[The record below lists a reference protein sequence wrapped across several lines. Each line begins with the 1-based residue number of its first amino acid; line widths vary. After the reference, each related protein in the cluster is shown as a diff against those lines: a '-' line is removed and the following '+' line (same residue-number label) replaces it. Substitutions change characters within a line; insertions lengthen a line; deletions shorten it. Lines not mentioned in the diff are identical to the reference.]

1 MEIATPWLDLDHGV
15 NCIDAGYIEP
25 GIACFYLLG
34 REGEYA
40 VIETGT
46 SHSLSSL
53 EQCLAEKGI
62 ADEQL
67 RYVIPTHVHLD
78 HAGGAGTIMARFPA
92 ARLLVHPRGA
102 RHLIDPTRL
111 VASSIDVYGEQAF
124 HRMYGDITP
133 IPVERV
139 SEMGDGDKV
148 TLGDSILEFRHTR
161 GHADHHFCVWDETSR
176 GWFSGDMFGISYT
189 FLRLA
194 SGNFVLPATTPTQF
208 DPALFV
214 ESVELL
220 AHYHPQRMYLTHYGE
235 LPYDN
240 LAKQSLL
247 AQVAA
252 YRDLAPAYAGDHE
265 AMRSAVLQ
273 CTLDALQPLTSDG
286 DVEAYRDRLAMDA
299 ELNAQGLA
307 IWLQKQVEVVAQAA
321 DEQQVTSD

>member
-1 MEIATPWLDLDHGV
+1 MEIATPWLDLDFGV
-15 NCIDAGYIEP
+15 TCIDAGYIEP
-25 GIACFYLLG
+25 GIACFYLVG

-53 EQCLAEKGI
+53 EQCLAEKRI
-62 ADEQL
+62 AEEQV

-111 VASSIDVYGEQAF
+111 VASSIEVYGEQAF

-133 IPVERV
+133 IAVERV
-139 SEMGDGDKV
+139 REMGDGDKV
-148 TLGDSILEFRHTR
+148 MLGDSVLEFRHTR

-220 AHYHPQRMYLTHYGE
+220 ERYHPQRMYLTHYGE

-240 LAKQSLL
+240 SARQLL
-247 AQVAA
+247 LDQVAA

-273 CTLDALQPLTSDG
+273 HTLDALQPLTVDG
-286 DVEAYRDRLAMDA
+286 DVDVYRDRLAMDA

-307 IWLQKQVEVVAQAA
+307 IWLQKQAAVVAQAA
-321 DEQQVTSD
+321 PEQQVTSD

>member
-1 MEIATPWLDLDHGV
+1 MEIATPWLDLDFGV
-15 NCIDAGYIEP
+15 TCIDAGYIEP
-25 GIACFYLLG
+25 GIACFYLVG

-53 EQCLAEKGI
+53 EQCLAEKCI
-62 ADEQL
+62 ADEQV

-92 ARLLVHPRGA
+92 PRLLVHPRGP
-102 RHLIDPTRL
+102 RHLIDPTRP
-111 VASSIDVYGEQAF
+111 VASSIDVYGGQAF

-133 IPVERV
+133 IPIARV
-139 SEMGDGDKV
+139 SEMGDGDEV
-148 TLGDSILEFRHTR
+148 TLGDSVLEFRHTR

-220 AHYHPQRMYLTHYGE
+220 ERYHPQRMYLTHYGE
-235 LPYDN
+235 LPYDES
-240 LAKQSLL
+240 AKQLL
-247 AQVAA
+247 LDQVAA
-252 YRDLAPAYAGDHE
+252 YRDLAPTYAGDHD

-273 CTLDALQPLTSDG
+273 CTLNALQPLTSDG

-307 IWLQKQVEVVAQAA
+307 IWLQKQAAVVAQAA
-321 DEQQVTSD
+321 PEQRVT